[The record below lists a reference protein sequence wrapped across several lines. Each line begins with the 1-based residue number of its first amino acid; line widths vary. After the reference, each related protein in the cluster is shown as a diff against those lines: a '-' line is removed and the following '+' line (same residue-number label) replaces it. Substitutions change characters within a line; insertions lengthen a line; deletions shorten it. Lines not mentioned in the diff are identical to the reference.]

1 MPVPLSFV
9 AIGDSFTEGLD
20 DPAEGSRGGFRG
32 WADRVAEQ
40 FAEVE
45 PAFTY
50 ANLGIRGRKLDQILD
65 DQLPRALELRPELVS
80 LAGGTNDVL
89 RPRVDLNRMARRFQD
104 AVRQLRE
111 NGSQVVLFQSVDPTP
126 RSRLIGRALPRIKA
140 LTTIVEETAEQYQ
153 CVVVRLWSAKVFAHP
168 AMWSEDRLHLS
179 SEGHARV
186 AGAFLEALGLGDH
199 AVVGGPRPVRRAA
212 PARAARRGRPL
223 GAAAPR
229 TVGRPPAARGLVRR
243 LRPAQAARPRPRHL
257 ALTRQVSCPE
267 SPGFVP
273 RVARFRAPSRQVLRS
288 GRAAPDGR
296 LARMPRTARRQPWAV
311 AVVADALAVVLFAVI
326 GRASHDESV
335 GVRGVW
341 HTAWPFLVGAGVGLA
356 LTAYS
361 HLSPTTIRAG
371 IRVWACAVVI
381 GLVVRKASGGGTAI
395 AVRDRGRDRARRL
408 PGRLAGRTDLA
419 HLAPP
424 LALTTQP

>member
-1 MPVPLSFV
+1 MCQTAAVTHPATGSTTDTAPRKHSSGVPVPLSFV

-50 ANLGIRGRKLDQILD
+50 GNLGIRGRKLDQILD

-153 CVVVRLWSAKVFAHP
+153 CVVVRLWSAKIFAHP

-199 AVVGGPRPVRRAA
+199 AWSKDLDPYAVPPLRERLVADARWARQHLGPWVG
-212 PARAARRGRPL
+212 
-223 GAAAPR
+223 
-229 TVGRPPAARGLVRR
+229 RR
-243 LRPAQAARPRPRHL
+243 LRG
-257 ALTRQVSCPE
+257 VS
-267 SPGFVP
+267 
-273 RVARFRAPSRQVLRS
+273 S
-288 GRAAPDGR
+288 GDSVEPKQPDLGPVTWR
-296 LARMPRTARRQPWAV
+296 
-311 AVVADALAVVLFAVI
+311 
-326 GRASHDESV
+326 
-335 GVRGVW
+335 
-341 HTAWPFLVGAGVGLA
+341 
-356 LTAYS
+356 
-361 HLSPTTIRAG
+361 
-371 IRVWACAVVI
+371 
-381 GLVVRKASGGGTAI
+381 
-395 AVRDRGRDRARRL
+395 
-408 PGRLAGRTDLA
+408 
-419 HLAPP
+419 
-424 LALTTQP
+424 

>member
-1 MPVPLSFV
+1 MCQTAAVTHPATGPATDTAPRKHPSEVPVPLSFV

-199 AVVGGPRPVRRAA
+199 TWSEDLDPYAVPPLRERLVADARWARQHLGPWVG
-212 PARAARRGRPL
+212 
-223 GAAAPR
+223 
-229 TVGRPPAARGLVRR
+229 RR
-243 LRPAQAARPRPRHL
+243 LRG
-257 ALTRQVSCPE
+257 VS
-267 SPGFVP
+267 
-273 RVARFRAPSRQVLRS
+273 S
-288 GRAAPDGR
+288 GDSVQPKQPDLGPVTWR
-296 LARMPRTARRQPWAV
+296 
-311 AVVADALAVVLFAVI
+311 
-326 GRASHDESV
+326 
-335 GVRGVW
+335 
-341 HTAWPFLVGAGVGLA
+341 
-356 LTAYS
+356 
-361 HLSPTTIRAG
+361 
-371 IRVWACAVVI
+371 
-381 GLVVRKASGGGTAI
+381 
-395 AVRDRGRDRARRL
+395 
-408 PGRLAGRTDLA
+408 
-419 HLAPP
+419 
-424 LALTTQP
+424 

>member
-1 MPVPLSFV
+1 MCQTAAVTHPDTGSATGSADDTAPREHRSEVPVPLSFV

-32 WADRVAEQ
+32 WADRVAEE
-40 FAEVE
+40 FAAVE

-65 DQLPRALELRPELVS
+65 QQLPRALELRPELVS

-104 AVRQLRE
+104 GVRQLRE
-111 NGSQVVLFQSVDPTP
+111 NGSQVVLFQSLDPTP

-199 AVVGGPRPVRRAA
+199 AWSEDLDPYTVPSLRERLVAD
-212 PARAARRGRPL
+212 ARWARRHL
-223 GAAAPR
+223 GPW
-229 TVGRPPAARGLVRR
+229 VGRR
-243 LRPAQAARPRPRHL
+243 LRG
-257 ALTRQVSCPE
+257 VS
-267 SPGFVP
+267 
-273 RVARFRAPSRQVLRS
+273 S
-288 GRAAPDGR
+288 GDSVQPKQPDLGPVTWR
-296 LARMPRTARRQPWAV
+296 
-311 AVVADALAVVLFAVI
+311 
-326 GRASHDESV
+326 
-335 GVRGVW
+335 
-341 HTAWPFLVGAGVGLA
+341 
-356 LTAYS
+356 
-361 HLSPTTIRAG
+361 
-371 IRVWACAVVI
+371 
-381 GLVVRKASGGGTAI
+381 
-395 AVRDRGRDRARRL
+395 
-408 PGRLAGRTDLA
+408 
-419 HLAPP
+419 
-424 LALTTQP
+424 